1 MGYAQNP
8 DVSRELGTTWS
19 QSPLAWVMVF
29 LRPQLATVNE
39 LFKITSSTMEQL
51 VKMKSASLM
60 GLQRIS
66 LGEKL
71 GNFTLAFK
79 ELFKCQYLGRLE
91 SKPF

>member
-8 DVSRELGTTWS
+8 DVSRELGTTWN

-39 LFKITSSTMEQL
+39 SFKIPSSTMQRL
-51 VKMKSASLM
+51 LKIKFTSLM

-79 ELFKCQYLGRLE
+79 KLFKCQYLGRLE